1 VIVLRLSFE
10 TISQN
15 LIVRLDG
22 ELDHHTAEEIR
33 NEIDKEIDKNNSKN
47 IIFDLSNMN
56 FMDSSGIGVV
66 IGRYKKVSK
75 LGGQAAVVH
84 MNSRIERIFKMS
96 GLLNIVKKYENKKQ
110 AIERL

>member
-1 VIVLRLSFE
+1 LYLTFE
-10 TISQN
+10 PINQN

-22 ELDHHTAEEIR
+22 ELDHHTAEEMR
-33 NEIDKEIDKNNSKN
+33 KEIDKEIDKNNCKN
-47 IIFDLSNMN
+47 VIFDLASVN

-75 LGGQAAVVH
+75 RGGQVAVVNV
-84 MNSRIERIFKMS
+84 NSRVERIFKMS
-96 GLLNIVKKYENKKQ
+96 GLFNIVQKFENKNQ

>member
-1 VIVLRLSFE
+1 MIILYLTFE
-10 TISQN
+10 PINQN

-22 ELDHHTAEEIR
+22 ELDHHTAEEMR
-33 NEIDKEIDKNNSKN
+33 KEIDKEIDKNNCKN
-47 IIFDLSNMN
+47 VIFDLASVN

-75 LGGQAAVVH
+75 RGGQVAVVNV
-84 MNSRIERIFKMS
+84 NSRVERIFKMS
-96 GLLNIVKKYENKKQ
+96 GLFNIVQKFENKNQ

>member
-1 VIVLRLSFE
+1 MYLTFE
-10 TISQN
+10 PINQN

-22 ELDHHTAEEIR
+22 ELDHHTAEEMR
-33 NEIDKEIDKNNSKN
+33 KEIDKEIDKNNCKN
-47 IIFDLSNMN
+47 VIFDLASVN

-75 LGGQAAVVH
+75 RGGQVAVVNV
-84 MNSRIERIFKMS
+84 NSRVERIFKMS
-96 GLLNIVKKYENKKQ
+96 GLFNIVQKFENKNQ

>member
-1 VIVLRLSFE
+1 MRLNFE
-10 TISQN
+10 TINQN

-33 NEIDKEIDKNNSKN
+33 QKVDKEIDKNNSKN

-75 LGGQAAVVH
+75 LGGQAAVVNV
-84 MNSRIERIFKMS
+84 NSRIDRIFKMS
-96 GLLNIVKKYENKKQ
+96 GLFNIVKKFDNENQ

>member
-1 VIVLRLSFE
+1 MIVLRLNFE
-10 TISQN
+10 PINEN
-15 LIVRLDG
+15 LIVKLDG

-33 NEIDKEIDKNNSKN
+33 QEIDKEIDKNNSKN
-47 IIFDLSNMN
+47 VIFDLSKMN

-75 LGGQAAVVH
+75 LGGQVAVVNV
-84 MNSRIERIFKMS
+84 NSRVERIFKMS
-96 GLLNIVKKYENKKQ
+96 GLFNIVKKFENKNQ

>member
-1 VIVLRLSFE
+1 MIILHLTFE
-10 TISQN
+10 PINQN

-22 ELDHHTAEEIR
+22 ELDHHTAEEMR
-33 NEIDKEIDKNNSKN
+33 KEIDKEIDKNNSKN
-47 IIFDLSNMN
+47 VVFDLASVN

-75 LGGQAAVVH
+75 RGGQVAVVNV
-84 MNSRIERIFKMS
+84 NSRVERIFKMS
-96 GLLNIVKKYENKKQ
+96 GLFNIVQKFENKNQ